1 MAIMSNQV
9 RKVPDLPTLVNVS
22 DGDVVLVHS
31 GAGLKKVP
39 VSTLKRTFT
48 TTQSAPIQNVSV
60 ATSNS
65 NGIMRP
71 DNTTTE
77 VNNGALK
84 AKTATRGSVG
94 VVKPDGST
102 INIDGY
108 GTLSVN
114 TSGLNIN
121 SVETATKIINQN
133 GNQQM
138 KYWFGSKADFN
149 RISNKDANTI
159 YDVYD

>member
-9 RKVPDLPTLVNVS
+9 RKVPDLPTLVNVT

-39 VSTLKRTFT
+39 VSTLKRTFAT
-48 TTQSAPIQNVSV
+48 PQQNISV

-65 NGIMRP
+65 NGTVRP
-71 DNTTTE
+71 DNVTTE
-77 VNNGALK
+77 VNNGAIK

-102 INIDGY
+102 INIDEN

-121 SVETATKIINQN
+121 SVDVTTKIINQN

-138 KYWFGSKADFN
+138 KYWYGSKAQYN
-149 RISNKDANTI
+149 AVRTKDPNTI
-159 YDVYD
+159 YDVFE